1 MAPFAQLYAAG
12 KGLRPALERYKHHL
26 SAASMVVGF
35 GVDNLLLGPVDIPS
49 TQIIIALYIAL
60 AAAAIALLHLSEVG
74 GEAGVLY
81 RWRNLFPMAIQ
92 FALGS
97 VWSGLLVFYSR
108 SAVIAASWPFLL
120 LLLAIFIGNEV
131 LRHHVAR
138 LVFSTILLFFAGFSY
153 AIFLVPIYVHAIG
166 TWVFMLSG
174 AVAVLA
180 FTVFLYVLTVIGST
194 AFAPARMKILGGA
207 AGVFA
212 LINLFYFVNILP
224 PLPLALADSG
234 VYHAVKKVGDSYAA
248 TAEDQS
254 WYRTLIGDPI
264 IHLKAGEAVYAYSSV
279 FAPIRLSA
287 RISHRWEWY
296 SPKAGRWLP
305 RGTVSFTVS
314 GGRNGGYR
322 GYTIK
327 HDPADGDWRVEIET
341 QDGNLIGR
349 IRFRIEHVAG
359 AEQPAL
365 HTLTP

>member
-1 MAPFAQLYAAG
+1 MTPFAQIYAAG
-12 KGLRPALERYKHHL
+12 RGLRPALERYKHHL
-26 SAASMVVGF
+26 SAASMVIGF
-35 GVDNLLLGPVDIPS
+35 GFDNVLLGPVDIPS
-49 TQIIIALYIAL
+49 TQLIIAAYL
-60 AAAAIALLHLSEVG
+60 AAAAAAIGLLHLAETA
-74 GEAGVLY
+74 GETGVLY

-131 LRHHVAR
+131 LRRYVAQ
-138 LVFSTILLFFAGFSY
+138 LVFSTILLFFAVFSY

-174 AVAVLA
+174 ALAVLA
-180 FTVFLYVLTVIGST
+180 FVAFLYALAAIGPA
-194 AFAPARMKILGGA
+194 AFAPARLKIMSGTA
-207 AGVFA
+207 AVFA

-234 VYHAVKKVGDSYAA
+234 VYHAVKKVGDSYVA
-248 TAEDQS
+248 TAEGQN
-254 WYRTLIGDPI
+254 WYRNLIGDPVV
-264 IHLKAGEAVYAYSSV
+264 HLKAGEAVYAYSSV

-296 SPKAGRWLP
+296 SEKSGRWLP
-305 RGTVSFTVS
+305 RGTISFTVN

-327 HDPADGDWRVEIET
+327 HDPADGDWRVDIET
-341 QDGNLIGR
+341 RGGNLIGR
-349 IRFRIEHVAG
+349 IRFRVEHVDA
-359 AEQPAL
+359 AEAPVL
-365 HTLTP
+365 HTLAP

>member
-1 MAPFAQLYAAG
+1 MTPFAQLFVAG
-12 KGLRPALERYKHHL
+12 KGLRPVLERYKHHL

-35 GVDNLLLGPVDIPS
+35 GFDNVLLGPVDIPS
-49 TQIIIALYIAL
+49 TQIIIALYLLL
-60 AAAAIALLHLSEVG
+60 AAAAVALLHLSEAG

-120 LLLAIFIGNEV
+120 LLFAIFIGNEV

-138 LVFSTILLFFAGFSY
+138 LVFSTILLFFAVFSY
-153 AIFLVPIYVHAIG
+153 AIFLVPIYMHAIG

-174 AVAVLA
+174 ALAVLA
-180 FTVFLYVLTVIGST
+180 FAAFLYALAAIGPA
-194 AFAPARMKILGGA
+194 AFAPARAKIVGGA

-212 LINLFYFVNILP
+212 LINLFYFINILP
-224 PLPLALADSG
+224 PLPLALAGSG
-234 VYHAVKKVGDSYAA
+234 VYHAVKKVGDSYVA
-248 TAEDQS
+248 TAEDQT
-254 WYRTLIGDPI
+254 WYSRIAGDPV

-305 RGTVSFTVS
+305 RGTISFTVN
-314 GGRNGGYR
+314 GGRGGGYR

-327 HDPADGDWRVEIET
+327 HNPADGDWRVDIET
-341 QDGNLIGR
+341 QDGSLIGR
-349 IRFRIEHVAG
+349 MRFRIEHMDA
-359 AEQPAL
+359 ADAPPL
-365 HTLTP
+365 HTLAP

>member
-1 MAPFAQLYAAG
+1 MAPLAQLYAAG

-26 SAASMVVGF
+26 SAASMVIGF
-35 GVDNLLLGPVDIPS
+35 GFDNVLLGPVDILS
-49 TQIIIALYIAL
+49 TQIVIALYIAL
-60 AAAAIALLHLSEVG
+60 AAVAVALLHLSEAG
-74 GEAGVLY
+74 GESGALY

-120 LLLAIFIGNEV
+120 LLFAIFIGNEI
-131 LRHHVAR
+131 LRRYVAQ
-138 LVFSTILLFFAGFSY
+138 LAFSAILLFFAGFSY

-174 AVAVLA
+174 ALAVLA
-180 FTVFLYVLTVIGST
+180 FAAFLYALAAIGPA
-194 AFAPARMKILGGA
+194 AFAPARMKIVSGA
-207 AGVFA
+207 AAVFA
-212 LINLFYFVNILP
+212 LINMFYFVNILP

-234 VYHAVKKVGDSYAA
+234 IYHAVRKAGDSYVA

-254 WYRTLIGDPI
+254 WYRKLVGDPV
-264 IHLKAGEAVYAYSSV
+264 IHLTAGEAVYAYSSV

-305 RGTVSFTVS
+305 RGTISFTVN
-314 GGRNGGYR
+314 GGRGGGYR
-322 GYTIK
+322 GYTVK
-327 HDPADGDWRVEIET
+327 HNPADGDWRVDIET
-341 QDGNLIGR
+341 QDGSLIGR
-349 IRFRIEHVAG
+349 IRFRVEHVD
-359 AEQPAL
+359 AEAQPAL
-365 HTLTP
+365 RTLTP